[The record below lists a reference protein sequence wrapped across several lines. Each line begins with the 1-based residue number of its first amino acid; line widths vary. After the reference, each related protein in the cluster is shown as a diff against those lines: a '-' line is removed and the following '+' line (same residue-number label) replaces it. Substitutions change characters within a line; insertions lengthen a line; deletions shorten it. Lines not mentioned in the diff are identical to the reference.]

1 MERMNYEERIRELE
15 AQLELMKERYQILM
29 ETTSAL
35 LFEYFPREDRMIFIY
50 NYPDNKSR
58 KEEIAYY
65 HKYVENTKL
74 VHPDHVKRLLGAL
87 DQAAVRPMRD
97 EIEYLSRKP
106 EGEFLW
112 HKACYS
118 SVADSTGQVSMVV
131 GRIHNI
137 HSSVTEREKMIRK
150 MELDFLTGLYNK
162 GTATE
167 KITRWLQDNPDSGAH
182 MIMLDLDDFKA
193 INDTYGHAFGD
204 VVLKESARLM
214 EKCFSPGSILSRF
227 GGDEFIV
234 FVTDEPLSEVEG
246 RINTLMEMMKE
257 EITGMDWPLH
267 CSVGITAR
275 ISPEDDFEALFNRAD
290 NVMYVAK
297 QTGRNRYFVDRRHM
311 PRAVRQ
317 VDRPDMKETPEDV
330 PQAIRTDIK
339 IKNGGNGQ

>member
-1 MERMNYEERIRELE
+1 MERMDYEERIRELQ
-15 AQLELMKERYQILM
+15 AQLELMQERYQILM

-35 LFEYFPREDRMIFIY
+35 LFEYIPREDRMIFIY

-58 KEEIAYY
+58 KEEVARY
-65 HKYVENTKL
+65 HKYVETSGL
-74 VHPDHVKRLLGAL
+74 VHPDHIKKLLSAL

-97 EIEYLSRKP
+97 ELEYLSRKP
-106 EGEFLW
+106 EGEYLW
-112 HKACYS
+112 HKVCYS
-118 SVADSTGQVSMVV
+118 SVADGSGQVSMVV
-131 GRIHNI
+131 GRIHNT
-137 HSSVTEREKMIRK
+137 HGFVTERQKMIRK
-150 MELDFLTGLYNK
+150 IEMDFLTGLYNK

-167 KITRWLQDNPDSGAH
+167 KITEWLQKNPDSGAH

-214 EKCFSPGSILSRF
+214 EKCFSRSSILSRF

-246 RINTLMEMMKE
+246 RISRLMEMMKD

-275 ISPEDDFEALFNRAD
+275 LSPEDDFEALFNRAD

-297 QTGRNRYFVDRRHM
+297 QTGRNRYFVDRRQM

-317 VDRPDMKETPEDV
+317 VDRPDMKELLEEV
-330 PQAIRTDIK
+330 PQAIRTDVRIK
-339 IKNGGNGQ
+339 DGGKEE